1 MAAALKDE
9 LDVDAQ
15 LLHGRSG
22 QFDVAVDGQVVV
34 SRTFHGFPEDE
45 EAVVA
50 VAKALGRRL

>member
-1 MAAALKDE
+1 
-9 LDVDAQ
+9 
-15 LLHGRSG
+15 
-22 QFDVAVDGQVVV
+22 VV